1 MANTTRRAVL
11 SGMLG
16 APLVLSPRAFA
27 QGGKQP
33 IRVGSTLALT
43 GPLSQTASIHK
54 IAAEIAV
61 DHINRNGGLLGRPV
75 EHVLYDDQSQPGVTR
90 TLYEKLIT
98 VDKVDLVLGPYAT
111 AGILAAMT
119 VAQRYGKVMVQPS
132 LGIPNLSTYDMM
144 FGSSPLSSDPGT
156 YVVTLVFDAVSSSGP
171 PPKSIAI
178 MTSKFPS
185 SQFYA
190 KTAQALAEKRGV
202 RTALYLEY
210 EFGTR
215 DFGAIASRVKDAD
228 ADLVYGGMLGVEP
241 IQFLTAAKSLGYVPK
256 QHFYFAPSLGQLA
269 ESAEAANA
277 LSIAYIDEDLP
288 YTNYRGVKD
297 FIKDF
302 DERAAKA
309 NLPYPHVETQCATQY
324 AAWQILAAGV
334 EGSKSLD
341 DKAIAD
347 WLKKNEVDDL
357 FGRVNFKGAYN
368 TTTNDLSKIGQ
379 LQNKKWVTVWPKE
392 FATPGY
398 SIKVPS

>member
-1 MANTTRRAVL
+1 MSPKRRALL

-16 APLVLSPRAFA
+16 APFVLSRGALA
-27 QGGKQP
+27 QGAKQP

-43 GPLSQTASIHK
+43 GPLSQTAAIHK

-61 DHINRNGGLLGRPV
+61 DHVNRNGGLLGRPV
-75 EHVLYDDQSQPGVTR
+75 EHVLYDDQSQPGVAR

-98 VDKVDLVLGPYAT
+98 VDKVDLLLGPYAT
-111 AGILAAMT
+111 AGILAAMA
-119 VAQRYGKVMVQPS
+119 VAQRYGKVMIQPS

-144 FGSSPLSSDPGT
+144 FGSSPISSDPGT
-156 YVVTLVFDAVSSSGP
+156 YVSTLVFDAASNGGP

-178 MTSKFPS
+178 ITSKFPS

-190 KTAQALAEKRGV
+190 KAAQALAEKRGV
-202 RTALYLEY
+202 RIALYLEY

-215 DFGAIASRVKDAD
+215 DFGSIASRVKDAD

-241 IQFLTAAKSLGYVPK
+241 VQFLSTAKTLGYVPK

-269 ESAEAANA
+269 ESPEATNA

-288 YTNYRGVKD
+288 YINYRGVKE

-302 DERAAKA
+302 DARAAKA
-309 NLPYPHVETQCATQY
+309 NLPYPHVELQCATQY
-324 AAWQILAAGV
+324 AAWQILAAAV
-334 EGSKSLD
+334 EGSGSLD
-341 DKAIAD
+341 DKTIAD

-357 FGRVNFKGAYN
+357 FGRLNFKGAYN

-398 SIKVPS
+398 SIKGPS